1 MKFIAL
7 SLFALSLSSFAHEGM
22 DWNED
27 TLGFLSYEQEWIQG
41 HKNINPNHQSRLDMV
56 FFQEKLGQLTGV
68 APVIVRGVQVKI
80 TERKS
85 TAGLDA
91 TREFLKQEY
100 EKLGFRVEFIAFSS
114 GVNFVAEKL
123 GTINPEKVLILSSH
137 IDSVGNAGA
146 NDDGSG
152 TIGLLTVAKVLSQ
165 NNYGKSIRV
174 LGFDR
179 EEVGLKGSDAYVAAL
194 KNKAD
199 IIGDIHFEMMGF
211 NSKKDGAFHVID
223 CNSGIFGGNRPV
235 ENSLFLSKQ
244 IKDSISDLGL
254 ELSVTK
260 ACTDRSDHASF
271 WRNKIPAVVI
281 SENFFGGDGDT
292 CYHKSCDI
300 QDDRLDYGYMEKI
313 LDSVLDAT
321 EKIAR

>member
-1 MKFIAL
+1 MKLLLIL
-7 SLFALSLSSFAHEGM
+7 LLVTSLNVSAHEGM
-22 DWNED
+22 DWNDD
-27 TLGFLSYEQEWIQG
+27 TLGFLSYEQDWI
-41 HKNINPNHQSRLDMV
+41 HNKKILNFDHQSRLDMG
-56 FFQEKLGQLTGV
+56 FFHEKLGQLTGV
-68 APVIVRGVQVKI
+68 SPVTIRGAQIKI
-80 TERKS
+80 LERKS
-85 TAGLDA
+85 TTGLDA
-91 TREFLKQEY
+91 ARELLKQEY
-100 EKLGFRVEFIAFSS
+100 EKLGFRVELIPFSS

-123 GTINPEKVLILSSH
+123 GSVNPDKILILSSH
-137 IDSVGNAGA
+137 IDSVGNSGA
-146 NDDGSG
+146 NDDGTG
-152 TIGLLTVAKVLSQ
+152 TIGLLTVAKELAKS
-165 NNYGKSIRV
+165 NYGKTIRV

-194 KNKAD
+194 NNKAD

-244 IKDSISDLGL
+244 IKDSITDLGL
-254 ELSVTK
+254 DLSVTK

-271 WRNKIPAVVI
+271 WRHKIPAVVI
-281 SENFFGGDGDT
+281 SENFFGGDGDN
-292 CYHKSCDI
+292 CYHRSCDV

-321 EKIAR
+321 EKIVK